1 MPRISDSRRHGRRSE
16 KCQIRDIA
24 QAIITIGSIEV
35 DGGELD
41 LKFKGL
47 GEARR
52 WSTVNLSILVP
63 NECKALINVCAMVR
77 SVSL

>member
-1 MPRISDSRRHGRRSE
+1 MPRISDSMRYRRRSE

-24 QAIITIGSIEV
+24 PAIITIGPIEV
-35 DGGELD
+35 DGRELD

-52 WSTVNLSILVP
+52 WSTINLSILVS

>member
-1 MPRISDSRRHGRRSE
+1 MPRISDSMRHGCRSE

-52 WSTVNLSILVP
+52 RSTVNLSILVS